1 MNRRS
6 VRQPQQPDPRGSRWL
21 GFGLFWLMLVGGG
34 LVSGILASVVST
46 LFPYGAAGPV
56 LALAG
61 LLPWIAPLVLAIW
74 YVNKGKTRTAQA
86 SRWVPQPARSRPA
99 AGRRLFRHPRARRFR
114 QLALSRI
121 RRREPFDLS
130 RTRRKLPSTVG
141 VEADQSRSRTR

>member
-1 MNRRS
+1 MNEPIPS
-6 VRQPQQPDPRGSRWL
+6 ANPQQPDPRGSRWL

-74 YVNKGKTRTAQA
+74 YANKGKTRTAQGIA
-86 SRWVPQPARSRPA
+86 FGFLSLLAVGLLLVA
-99 AGRRLFRHPRARRFR
+99 ACFGI
-114 QLALSRI
+114 LALGG
-121 RRREPFDLS
+121 F
-130 RTRRKLPSTVG
+130 G
-141 VEADQSRSRTR
+141 NWH